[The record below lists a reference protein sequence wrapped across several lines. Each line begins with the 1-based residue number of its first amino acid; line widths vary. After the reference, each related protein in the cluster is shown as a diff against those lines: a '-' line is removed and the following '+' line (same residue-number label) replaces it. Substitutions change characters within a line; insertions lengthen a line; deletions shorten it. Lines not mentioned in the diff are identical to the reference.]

1 MMYWG
6 YVYSCV
12 YYVMFVSFLV
22 FSPPSI
28 IRARRP
34 MFTSQ
39 RNVFIVIFYLK
50 IFQVVFES
58 SRAGSIGVT
67 IR

>member
-1 MMYWG
+1 MVYWG

-28 IRARRP
+28 IRVRRP

-39 RNVFIVIFYLK
+39 RNVIIVIFYSK
-50 IFQVVFES
+50 IYQVFEIS
-58 SRAGSIGVT
+58 CACSVGV
-67 IR
+67 IIQ